1 MTALSAF
8 VRRLLLPCVLA
19 MLAALAMPGAARA
32 ASCGPATSAGT
43 APSDFR
49 DYCWL
54 DFTGYDDRTASKGS
68 GQTFAFTLPDG
79 TKVSMTLKAS
89 GDPLTEVAS
98 PSWSGAAFGNT
109 AFMGIPGKP
118 ILYTVNNTS
127 NASVT
132 ISNITVTPP
141 SGGTSKYSIVVAD
154 GESTNGGESLTFTTN
169 GDPWQQLAAIPN
181 GNSSLYPTLS
191 GVGTGTV
198 KETGVAGTVGS
209 YVFRSDN
216 NPTQITAN
224 LVAGGLQGII
234 IGMRYAS
241 ISVVAQIANQRY
253 NAADQFTYGLA
264 TQTGTT
270 LATASSSGT
279 ALSGFPVASVP
290 TVAASYPFV
299 INEVMAGGSVGT
311 LSNYTVT
318 LTCTNAN
325 AGSSTQMPTN
335 QAVTSYTFQ
344 SLQYG
349 DAVLCT
355 FTNTPILYTI
365 TGSVYSDANH
375 NGAQDQGVEG
385 GLGISG
391 VYVKVVPTS
400 GGACSGPAT
409 QVVAPDA
416 TTGTYTITNLAQGTY
431 CVVLDTNNTL
441 SDITPGVPAGWLAT
455 QNASGLVQA
464 TITATVPIPPPSN
477 FGLFNGS
484 RLAGTVFGDTGVG
497 SGTPNNGAK
506 DGTEAGLGNVIVTA
520 STGSTAVATA
530 TTAGDG
536 TFSLWVPA
544 SVSGTVSV
552 VPTLPPGYVAT
563 GGSAGTTVTGASG
576 NYVRPN
582 VTYSPATGQ
591 SYSGVTFGA
600 AVPATFVPNGA
611 ETGQPGSVVFYAH
624 TFTAGTGGS
633 VSFALAQS
641 ANPASPAWSAVLYR
655 DTTCS
660 AAMDAADT
668 VVSGAITVTAGQ
680 QVCLVVKQFIP
691 ASASYGSTNSTSVTA
706 SFSYTNANPPLSATF
721 VVSDVT
727 TVGAPSALA
736 LKKLVSNVT
745 RGGTTSTS
753 VTATPGEVLQ
763 YTLTAQN
770 NGSSALT
777 TLVINDT
784 TPAFTTFVSAAC
796 PGTLPSG
803 ITACTVSSQP
813 GAGAAGSL
821 QWTFTGALGAGTQ
834 LAVSYQVRLS
844 Q

>member
-1 MTALSAF
+1 
-8 VRRLLLPCVLA
+8 
-19 MLAALAMPGAARA
+19 
-32 ASCGPATSAGT
+32 
-43 APSDFR
+43 
-49 DYCWL
+49 
-54 DFTGYDDRTASKGS
+54 
-68 GQTFAFTLPDG
+68 
-79 TKVSMTLKAS
+79 
-89 GDPLTEVAS
+89 
-98 PSWSGAAFGNT
+98 
-109 AFMGIPGKP
+109 
-118 ILYTVNNTS
+118 
-127 NASVT
+127 
-132 ISNITVTPP
+132 
-141 SGGTSKYSIVVAD
+141 
-154 GESTNGGESLTFTTN
+154 
-169 GDPWQQLAAIPN
+169 
-181 GNSSLYPTLS
+181 
-191 GVGTGTV
+191 
-198 KETGVAGTVGS
+198 
-209 YVFRSDN
+209 
-216 NPTQITAN
+216 
-224 LVAGGLQGII
+224 
-234 IGMRYAS
+234 
-241 ISVVAQIANQRY
+241 
-253 NAADQFTYGLA
+253 
-264 TQTGTT
+264 
-270 LATASSSGT
+270 
-279 ALSGFPVASVP
+279 
-290 TVAASYPFV
+290 
-299 INEVMAGGSVGT
+299 VGT

-325 AGSSTQMPTN
+325 SGSSTAMPTN

-385 GLGISG
+385 GLGIAG

-400 GGACSGPAT
+400 GGACAGPAT

-416 TTGTYTITNLAQGTY
+416 TTGSYSITNLAQGTY

-455 QNASGLVQA
+455 QNASGLLQA

-484 RLAGTVFGDTGVG
+484 RLAGTVFSDTGVG
-497 SGTPNNGAK
+497 SGIPNNGIK
-506 DGTEAGLGNVIVTA
+506 DGTEAGLGGVTVTA
-520 STGSTAVATA
+520 SSGASAVATA

-536 TFSLWVPA
+536 TFTLWVPA
-544 SVSGTVSV
+544 SATGTVSV
-552 VPTLPPGYVAT
+552 VPTLPSSYLAT
-563 GGSAGTTVTGASG
+563 GGSAGTTTSASG
-576 NYVRPN
+576 SYVRPN
-582 VTYSPATGQ
+582 VTYSPAPGQ

-600 AVPATFVPNGA
+600 AVPSTFGPNGA
-611 ETGQPGSVVFYAH
+611 ETGQPGTVVFYAH
-624 TFTAGTGGS
+624 TFTAGSGGS

-641 ANPASPAWSAVLYR
+641 ANPSSPAWSAVLYR
-655 DTTCS
+655 DLTCS
-660 AAMDAADT
+660 ASMDAADT
-668 VVSGAITVTAGQ
+668 LVSGAITVTAGQ

-691 ASASYGSTNSTSVTA
+691 AGASYGSSNSATITA
-706 SFSYTNANPPLSATF
+706 SFTYTNASPGLSATF
-721 VVSDVT
+721 VASDVT

-745 RGGTTSTS
+745 RGGSTSTS

-770 NGSSALT
+770 NGSSALN

-803 ITACTVSSQP
+803 ITGCTVSTQP

-834 LAVSYQVRLS
+834 LAVSYQVKLS